1 MKWRGRFFMAGCAR
15 SREPRRNCTMS
26 DFAEPNR
33 TKLNQKER
41 PVMLP
46 KYTVE
51 YTAQFRRHAQPNHY
65 STDDPVAC
73 EEFVEELLER
83 RFVIRA
89 IKHEGL
95 DLPKPE
101 FDRVVKTA
109 AGMLASKHVCASLG
123 IKPEEEKYRF
133 GFTA

>member
-1 MKWRGRFFMAGCAR
+1 
-15 SREPRRNCTMS
+15 
-26 DFAEPNR
+26 
-33 TKLNQKER
+33 
-41 PVMLP
+41 MLP
-46 KYTVE
+46 KYTIE
-51 YTAQFRRHAQPNHY
+51 YSTQFRKATQSSHY

-73 EEFVEELLER
+73 EGFVEELLER
-83 RFVIRA
+83 GYAIRA

-109 AGMLASKHVCASLG
+109 AGMLASKHICASLG
-123 IKPEEEKYRF
+123 IKAEEEKYRF